1 VGEILGSC
9 KLFCGRHIDWQGNV
23 KLWNDLRGW
32 AGANAAALR
41 LCFRMTIAGLL
52 AYLLAEAFTLPRGY
66 WAVFSAI
73 IIVQTSVGGSVK
85 ATIDRV
91 IGTIGGAVAG
101 GAAGYLLPHESVLS
115 LGVALVVALVPLT
128 LVAALWP
135 HYRVAPLTAV
145 IVLLTSGAQHLELLE
160 SAFYRIFEITLGSFV
175 GLGISLVLLPARAH
189 GLMTSAAA
197 CMLGHLAD
205 LLGDWLAVLAGG
217 GERVRI
223 IQLQDDIRAGMA
235 RLEIVAG
242 EARHERR
249 THLTQEFDPDPLV
262 RAVFR
267 LRNDVVMIG
276 RAAAEPLPGP
286 ILARLRPPLEQVSQV
301 ARRFLRTCADSLRE
315 RKNPPALDAVE
326 QALAKFIA
334 TIEELRCEGATR
346 ALPVENIGRL
356 YALGFA
362 FEQLRQN
369 FVDFRNRVTECARA
383 DSEA

>member
-1 VGEILGSC
+1 
-9 KLFCGRHIDWQGNV
+9 V
-23 KLWNDLRGW
+23 KLWNDIHGW
-32 AGANAAALR
+32 AGANGAALR
-41 LCFRMTIAGLL
+41 LCFRMTVAGLL
-52 AYLLAEAFTLPRGY
+52 AYVLAELFTLPRGY

-91 IGTIGGAVAG
+91 IGTIGGGVAG
-101 GAAGYLLPHESVLS
+101 GAAGYLLPHDSMLS
-115 LGVALVVALVPLT
+115 LGVALVIALVPLT

-135 HYRVAPLTAV
+135 HYRIAPLTAV
-145 IVLLTSGAQHLELLE
+145 IVLLTSGAQQFLE
-160 SAFYRIFEITLGSFV
+160 SALYRIFEITLGSFV
-175 GLGISLVLLPARAH
+175 GLSVSLLLLPARAH
-189 GLMTSAAA
+189 GLVISAAA
-197 CMLGHLAD
+197 RLLGRLAD

-217 GERVRI
+217 GDRTRI
-223 IQLQDDIRAGMA
+223 MQLQDDIRAGMA
-235 RLEIVAG
+235 HLEIVAG
-242 EARHERR
+242 EAHHERR
-249 THLTQEFDPDPLV
+249 TYLTHEFAPDPLV
-262 RAVFR
+262 RTVFR

-286 ILARLRPPLEQVSQV
+286 ILARLRQPLEQVSEAAQC
-301 ARRFLRTCADSLRE
+301 FLRTCADALRE

-326 QALAKFIA
+326 QALVKFIA
-334 TIEELRCEGATR
+334 TIEELRREGATR

-362 FEQLRQN
+362 VEQLRQN

>member
-1 VGEILGSC
+1 
-9 KLFCGRHIDWQGNV
+9 V
-23 KLWNDLRGW
+23 KPWNDIHGW

-41 LCFRMTIAGLL
+41 LCFRMTVAGLL
-52 AYLLAEAFTLPRGY
+52 AYVLAELFTLPRGY

-91 IGTIGGAVAG
+91 IGTIGGGVAG
-101 GAAGYLLPHESVLS
+101 GAVGYLLPHESVLS
-115 LGVALVVALVPLT
+115 LGVALVIALVPLT

-135 HYRVAPLTAV
+135 HYRIAPLTAV
-145 IVLLTSGAQHLELLE
+145 IVLLTSGTQQLGLLE
-160 SAFYRIFEITLGSFV
+160 SAVYRIFEITLGSVV
-175 GLGISLVLLPARAH
+175 GLGVSLVLLPARAH
-189 GLMTSAAA
+189 GLVISAAA
-197 CMLGHLAD
+197 RLLGHLAD

-217 GERVRI
+217 GDRMRI
-223 IQLQDDIRAGMA
+223 TRLQDDIRAGMA
-235 RLEIVAG
+235 HLEIVAG
-242 EARHERR
+242 EARRERR
-249 THLTQEFDPDPLV
+249 TYLTHEFAPDPLV
-262 RAVFR
+262 RTVLR

-286 ILARLRPPLEQVSQV
+286 ILARLHQPLEQVSQ
-301 ARRFLRTCADSLRE
+301 AAQCFLRTCADALRE

-326 QALAKFIA
+326 QPLAKFIA
-334 TIEELRCEGATR
+334 TIEELRREGATR

-362 FEQLRQN
+362 VEQLRQN
-369 FVDFRNRVTECARA
+369 FVDFRNRVTECARV